1 MLHKIKK
8 IFKKNKYKER
18 SKSMDPDEIFIDSE
32 NLPNFD
38 VDQFEGRI
46 EKPIS
51 RRTFIFFGI
60 VCMIILISFFTRS
73 WILQIRDGD
82 GYFQRS
88 ENNRL
93 RNTLIFS
100 KRGVIYDRNDMKLA
114 WNVYD
119 EKNPE
124 FALRQYNPASGLSHI
139 VGYIKYP
146 SKDKYG
152 FYYNEEFIGKDGVEK
167 YYNSTLTG
175 TNGSKIM
182 EVDAHNAV
190 KSENT
195 IKPPEDG
202 SDIKLSIDSK
212 IQNELFNQIKD
223 LSKKVGFTGGAGVIM
238 DVNTGEILSL
248 VSYPEYSSQIMT
260 DGKNVSM
267 INSYLNNK
275 NNPLLDRVIDGL
287 YAPGSIMKPF
297 MAVAALVEK
306 IIDPYTNILS
316 TGSISLPNQYD
327 PSNPSVFK
335 DWKVHGYVDMR
346 KAIAVSSDVYFYE
359 IGGGYQNQKGLG
371 ISLIDKYMSEFGFGK
386 DLPDGFLSGTSGTIP
401 TPEWK
406 KLNFNGEDWRIGDTY
421 HTSIGQY
428 GFQVTPI
435 QAVRGIS
442 SIANGGK
449 LFNPL
454 ILSGGNKNDFIQLPY
469 DQDYFNTVREGMR
482 MGVQTGIATGLNVDY
497 VSVAAK
503 TGTAEL
509 GSKKQFVNSWIV
521 GFFPYEKPRYAFAII
536 MEKGPVANTTGGVY
550 VMRQVI
556 DWMNVNTPEY
566 LK

>member
-1 MLHKIKK
+1 
-8 IFKKNKYKER
+8 
-18 SKSMDPDEIFIDSE
+18 MDPDEVFIDSE

-51 RRTFIFFGI
+51 RNTFIVFGAFC
-60 VCMIILISFFTRS
+60 VLILISFFSRS
-73 WILQIRDGD
+73 WVLQVRDGND
-82 GYFQRS
+82 YFQRS

-100 KRGVIYDRNDMKLA
+100 KRGIISDRNDIKLA
-114 WNVYD
+114 WNIYD
-119 EKNPE
+119 EKKPE
-124 FALRQYNPASGLSHI
+124 FALRQYNSTPGLSHV

-167 YYNSTLTG
+167 YYNDVLTG
-175 TNGSKIM
+175 TNGSKII
-182 EVDAHNAV
+182 EVDAHNTV
-190 KSENT
+190 QSEST

-202 SDIKLSIDSK
+202 ADIKLSIDSRL
-212 IQNELFNQIKD
+212 QNELYTQIED

-260 DGKNVSM
+260 NGSNVSA

-275 NNPLLDRVIDGL
+275 NNPLLNRIIDGL
-287 YAPGSIMKPF
+287 YTPGSIVKPF
-297 MAVAALVEK
+297 MAVSALVEK

-316 TGSISLPNQYD
+316 TGSISIPNQYD

-335 DWKVHGYVDMR
+335 DWRVQGYVDMR

-371 ISLIDKYMSEFGFGK
+371 INLIDKYMTEFGFGK
-386 DLPDGFLSGTSGTIP
+386 DLPEGFFSGTSGTIP

-449 LFNPL
+449 LFNPS
-454 ILSGGNKNDFIQLPY
+454 IFFGGNKDDFIQLLY

-482 MGVQTGIATGLNVDY
+482 MGVQVGIATGLNVDY

-509 GSKKQFVNSWIV
+509 GSKKQFVNSWVV
-521 GFFPYEKPRYAFAII
+521 GFFPYEKPRYAFAVI
-536 MEKGPVANTTGGVY
+536 MEKGPVTNTTGGVY
-550 VMRQVI
+550 VMRQI
-556 DWMNVNTPEY
+556 FDWMNTNVPEY
-566 LK
+566 LR